1 MWGQVKGGR
10 GAADVG
16 GTLAAP
22 DARMTSTLPTT
33 ITTTQQRLAALAAQD
48 RRYPVEAYHFV
59 FEALDFVIDRQ
70 DRQSRRSGE
79 KAAPDRHVSV
89 QQLLDGLREYALDQ
103 FGPLAR
109 LVLERW
115 NVYRTEDF
123 GEIVFSLV
131 EHRLLNKQDG
141 DRKGDFRNGFNFR
154 EAFDKAWRPSPRL
167 GA

>member
-1 MWGQVKGGR
+1 MLGPVKGEGGR
-10 GAADVG
+10 ADVG
-16 GTLAAP
+16 GTRASRSP
-22 DARMTSTLPTT
+22 PRRPSTLPTS
-33 ITTTQQRLAALAAQD
+33 TTQQRLAALAAQD

-59 FEALDFVIDRQ
+59 FEALDYVIERQ
-70 DRQSRRSGE
+70 DRLIQRTGE
-79 KAAPDRHVSV
+79 TAAPDRHISV
-89 QQLLDGLREYALDQ
+89 VQLLDGLREYALEQ

-115 NVYRTEDF
+115 NIYRTEDF

-131 EHRLLNKQDG
+131 EHRLLNKQEA
-141 DRKGDFRNGFNFR
+141 DRKSDFRNGFNFR